1 MQIFVSDGFL
11 SVIVLNAKIM
21 FIFLVSVFWSV
32 AQKLI
37 LLDTSFLTSVY
48 RSMIAQFASQKQKKY
63 CRFNCKRSAK
73 RWWYNQP
80 FDRLFCTPCNW
91 EYQKCKRVK
100 NVFLLWFHL
109 NSNKKVNNNT
119 AFSYAGLNISNQEN
133 MKSLHD

>member
-1 MQIFVSDGFL
+1 MGIIGNSNSEMKQNQCIHRNNYKS
-11 SVIVLNAKIM
+11 LNAKIM

-73 RWWYNQP
+73 R
-80 FDRLFCTPCNW
+80 
-91 EYQKCKRVK
+91 
-100 NVFLLWFHL
+100 
-109 NSNKKVNNNT
+109 
-119 AFSYAGLNISNQEN
+119 
-133 MKSLHD
+133 